1 MQRVVTLGD
10 GRQVGL
16 GGYVKAWKAALAA
29 PAGSTFDKGFN
40 WWPETREEILRTF
53 RKGLQDRI
61 NRRID
66 GFPGALRPEGPRG
79 RKWTSEWQTETRR
92 AAQQL
97 NSRVV
102 IHWLPA
108 WLKPRFAHRIEER
121 MAA

>member
-1 MQRVVTLGD
+1 LGD
-10 GRQVGL
+10 GRTVSL
-16 GGYVKAWKAALAA
+16 GAYVKAWKAALAA

-40 WWPETREEILRTF
+40 WYPETREETLRTF
-53 RKGLQDRI
+53 RKGLADRI

-66 GFPGALRPEGPRG
+66 GFPGALRPEVFRG
-79 RKWTSEWQTETRR
+79 RKWSYEWQVETSR

-102 IHWLPA
+102 IHWLPI
-108 WLKPRFAHRIEER
+108 WLKARFAHRIEDR